1 MAGKKAKENIKDLK
15 NIGSFDKQKLAG
27 WGVTGAIVLFVWAL
41 VSTILTYAVD
51 THVVWWLFGLIGL
64 VLGILYLVLGV
75 FGIISTIKSQEKQWG
90 FFLAGSILAV
100 LAPLAWYGVGGLV
113 IAIIAGVMF
122 FVFKKTA

>member
-27 WGVTGAIVLFVWAL
+27 WGVTGAIVLFIWAL
-41 VSTILTYAVD
+41 VSTILTNVID
-51 THVVWWLFGLIGL
+51 IKVWWLLGLIGL

>member
-27 WGVTGAIVLFVWAL
+27 WGVTGAIVLFIWAL
-41 VSTILTYAVD
+41 VSTILTNVID
-51 THVVWWLFGLIGL
+51 IKVWWLLGLIGL

-100 LAPLAWYGVGGLV
+100 LAPLAWYGYAGLA